1 MQEKVECGIYDAEDD
16 AERMKQVNKT
26 VRTVYA
32 NRPITLTLQLRNP
45 LSIPIKLNSVRL
57 VCAYVDSFKG
67 NLLNKSSENPLSNAG
82 PSEDFDFTPVQ
93 FELNPYMIAA
103 VKLSITPKRPG
114 QIIIKRVEW
123 DILEVFRCNFPLF
136 NEPGQIVDKA
146 MEATL

>member
-16 AERMKQVNKT
+16 ADRMKQVNKT

-82 PSEDFDFTPVQ
+82 PSEDFDFTPV
-93 FELNPYMIAA
+93 
-103 VKLSITPKRPG
+103 
-114 QIIIKRVEW
+114 
-123 DILEVFRCNFPLF
+123 
-136 NEPGQIVDKA
+136 
-146 MEATL
+146 